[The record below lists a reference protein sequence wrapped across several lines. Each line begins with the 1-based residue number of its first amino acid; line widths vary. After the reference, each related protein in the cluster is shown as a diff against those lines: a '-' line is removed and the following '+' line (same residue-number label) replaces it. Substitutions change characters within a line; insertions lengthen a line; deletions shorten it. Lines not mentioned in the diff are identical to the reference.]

1 MLEIR
6 AWTPYEKGT
15 KKSKLMSGCEKSE
28 INYLEVYKR
37 EKPG

>member
-1 MLEIR
+1 MR
-6 AWTPYEKGT
+6 FEKGT
-15 KKSKLMSGCEKSE
+15 KKSKLMNGCEKSE